1 LHSALLQN
9 KCYTV
14 YNCTQCCF
22 VSSRLLHLLISHAS
36 YFYNP
41 KSLQP
46 FFFFFYVFLPCNL
59 INPVHRHTSLCR
71 TINYNHS
78 LFYSSSCC
86 LFDYSTQVLH
96 SGRQPFFVFVLV
108 TFASASRPNSIA
120 LPPSHT
126 LRRSYHS
133 LIYVCFLCR
142 KSVGKWT
149 LSVWINT

>member
-1 LHSALLQN
+1 MHCIQLFYKTNA
-9 KCYTV
+9 
-14 YNCTQCCF
+14 TQFIIAPNVASFRHDYSTCW
-22 VSSRLLHLLISHAS
+22 SLISAS

-78 LFYSSSCC
+78 LFYLSFR
-86 LFDYSTQVLH
+86 LLH
-96 SGRQPFFVFVLV
+96 STPDGSHFLFLFWSPSPRHHVKIHLHSLHHTHSAAV
-108 TFASASRPNSIA
+108 TFA
-120 LPPSHT
+120 
-126 LRRSYHS
+126 
-133 LIYVCFLCR
+133 YVCFLCR

-149 LSVWINT
+149 LSVWINTC